1 MILEWFPF
9 EKIMKYCMICS
20 VLNLSLALIVF
31 WFICILYYYLFFR
44 NDHVKFFCLQVI
56 ENYLKTGYSQANLDD
71 HQNIKSFIAR
81 CLQLQV
87 RDFFFIS
94 FNNKKKFEKDHVSLC
109 QIITLFRYYIYLL
122 SLVSNLNEVDC
133 QKIFQRIKYWI
144 W

>member
-1 MILEWFPF
+1 MILECFPF
-9 EKIMKYCMICS
+9 EKNMKCCMICS

-56 ENYLKTGYSQANLDD
+56 ENYLKTGYSQAILDD

-87 RDFFFIS
+87 RDFFLYLSTIKKSLKRIMFHYVKLSHYLDIIFI
-94 FNNKKKFEKDHVSLC
+94 FWLRC
-109 QIITLFRYYIYLL
+109 
-122 SLVSNLNEVDC
+122 
-133 QKIFQRIKYWI
+133 RIKMR
-144 W
+144 